1 MISKEEHF
9 RWVLKDEQ
17 EFAKRIRRA
26 FQTEGK
32 SCVKADVHK
41 MAKKQRDQNAEC
53 VLWGE
58 AGRMVIIELKRVDGR
73 QAHQTL
79 VIFKEESGT
88 AQFHLISQL
97 LYFLTLTQ
105 ATVQGHKVGLIQL
118 RDGRSLNERCDN
130 RNREKEQVLK
140 SISKI
145 KATGLGGGD
154 LFKLNAKLTM
164 TLRCLTWEAGGLMMS
179 ESS

>member
-1 MISKEEHF
+1 M
-9 RWVLKDEQ
+9 
-17 EFAKRIRRA
+17 
-26 FQTEGK
+26 
-32 SCVKADVHK
+32 
-41 MAKKQRDQNAEC
+41 
-53 VLWGE
+53 
-58 AGRMVIIELKRVDGR
+58 
-73 QAHQTL
+73 
-79 VIFKEESGT
+79 
-88 AQFHLISQL
+88 
-97 LYFLTLTQ
+97 
-105 ATVQGHKVGLIQL
+105 QGHKVGLIQL
-118 RDGRSLNERCDN
+118 RDGRSLNERGDN